1 MWLLSEQM
9 YKNRTKG
16 INIGLCVSDE
26 ASCLGLAGLICDK
39 GVGLRPPSY
48 VGLIKLSG
56 IEN

>member
-1 MWLLSEQM
+1 MWHLSEQM

-26 ASCLGLAGLICDK
+26 ASCLGLAGLIRSWAD
-39 GVGLRPPSY
+39 S
-48 VGLIKLSG
+48 SG